1 MMSHGLIIP
10 EGPLYAIFG
19 HKPATASPARV
30 AGIPGRGLGGERK
43 RKPGFRRLN

>member
-19 HKPATASPARV
+19 HKPATASRRAS
-30 AGIPGRGLGGERK
+30 PGSLAAD
-43 RKPGFRRLN
+43 